1 MKKPPKTVA
10 FQLDATSYR
19 RLEEYGKK
27 QGMSAGQFA
36 RELVNRALDSDKED
50 LLDALNI
57 LALKMDDTHT
67 DIKKF
72 RGDFS
77 NDLKEIVKILR
88 ILSERSG

>member
-1 MKKPPKTVA
+1 MKKTPKTVA

-27 QGMSAGQFA
+27 HKMSAGQYA
-36 RELVNRALDSDKED
+36 RELVSRALDSDKED
-50 LLDALNI
+50 LLDALNL
-57 LALKMDDTHT
+57 LAQKMDDTHA
-67 DIKKF
+67 DIKNF